1 MARNLVLHLLQSA
14 ADRKKR
20 AERRSNSCCPLFLSV
35 VRRALHGVG
44 NDCPERTDAPKLR
57 KWLTERRGQKEGAIL
72 VVHFFLSACSSAK
85 CFYARR
91 APTSFFQIAVRA
103 PASIPA
109 TSPATWAAFAIGPK
123 APPMQSN
130 IQSIDITTC
139 SCGSAS
145 PCCG

>member
-44 NDCPERTDAPKLR
+44 NDYPERTDAPKLR

-72 VVHFFLSACSSAK
+72 VVHFFLSVV
-85 CFYARR
+85 RR
-91 APTSFFQIAVRA
+91 ALHGVGNDCPERTS
-103 PASIPA
+103 
-109 TSPATWAAFAIGPK
+109 
-123 APPMQSN
+123 
-130 IQSIDITTC
+130 
-139 SCGSAS
+139 GSRELS
-145 PCCG
+145 LMLQNSENG